1 MYNILIWFIR
11 KTHIVHLDDDEKEV
25 DDKITQKVGE
35 LQPGN
40 YANLKTKQKHIDCK
54 LLFQSKVHDLPAS
67 NYMTKPFHYIPDS
80 LLSDYTYDGRIKIHE
95 WYIEENFPTKQK
107 GKQ

>member
-1 MYNILIWFIR
+1 MLNVLGDE
-11 KTHIVHLDDDEKEV
+11 KKELDDTNNL
-25 DDKITQKVGE
+25 KIGE

-40 YANLKTKQKHIDCK
+40 YANLKLKQKHIDCK

-67 NYMTKPFHYIPDS
+67 KYMTKPFHYIPD
-80 LLSDYTYDGRIKIHE
+80 LLMRDYTYDGRIKINE

-107 GKQ
+107 GNQEYAF